1 VLLKFFYH
9 LHDLP
14 LIIFIIEI
22 IPLKN
27 VSFFSFLNLKLS
39 SIKNDPTICMILH
52 FIVCTAYSEII
63 KATFI
68 MNIDTWFYNRKMPQ
82 MSQNSLFFIIF
93 FTYGMCLA
101 PNTHTFQQ
109 HFHTFHSYT
118 WIFIYLHPITTSVT
132 LW

>member
-1 VLLKFFYH
+1 VLLK
-9 LHDLP
+9 
-14 LIIFIIEI
+14 IF
-22 IPLKN
+22 L
-27 VSFFSFLNLKLS
+27 SFTRFAAHN
-39 SIKNDPTICMILH
+39 
-52 FIVCTAYSEII
+52 
-63 KATFI
+63 
-68 MNIDTWFYNRKMPQ
+68 FYNRNHSIFLKNIFFLHSLISS
-82 MSQNSLFFIIF
+82 SQALRMILRYAWFCTLLFAQHILKPSKPRLSWILIRGFTTEKCLKCLKTFFIIF